1 MNLLLSIKLISNL
14 FTFFLNYRNFYKVNS
29 SWSDYKLTND
39 SSLSMM
45 LKYQNKLSKTK
56 FNIKD
61 YNEDIYPLY

>member
-14 FTFFLNYRNFYKVNS
+14 LTSFVDYRKFYKLNS
-29 SWSDYKLTND
+29 SWSDYKLTNY
-39 SSLSMM
+39 SSLSMI

>member
-14 FTFFLNYRNFYKVNS
+14 LTSFIDYRKFYKLNS
-29 SWSDYKLTND
+29 SWSDYKLTNY
-39 SSLSMM
+39 SSLSMI